1 MQICF
6 EIFKMPFK
14 CIILVA
20 RVVLTYYILEQL
32 LIK

>member
-1 MQICF
+1 MQIRF

-14 CIILVA
+14 CIVFVA
-20 RVVLTYYILEQL
+20 GVVLTYYILEQL